1 MGKGEGV
8 RPMPSVVRQT
18 EQRRNMA
25 VRRRPSHGSRVGAA
39 GQVLL
44 QGRLV
49 ADGREVR
56 MRLCLLRCQTFLHHV
71 GQRGVAQSD
80 VWVFWRG
87 QMTRTAWSYRSSL
100 SKKSMAS
107 LLTNRWFSELTKLCQ
122 GFFWKRPRMSSYWA
136 SSSISYLS
144 R

>member
-71 GQRGVAQSD
+71 GQRGVAQS
-80 VWVFWRG
+80 R
-87 QMTRTAWSYRSSL
+87 R
-100 SKKSMAS
+100 
-107 LLTNRWFSELTKLCQ
+107 
-122 GFFWKRPRMSSYWA
+122 
-136 SSSISYLS
+136 
-144 R
+144 